1 MKKDKFKNFNKLY
14 CMTLFYIQLMFV
26 VCKMINFLNW
36 SWIDIFLP
44 TFISA
49 IMSFVVKDI
58 YVIVASIY
66 EITSYAVEEYEKTKK
81 KEITREDQINDLKR
95 MHILYKN
102 EIEEERIKELVK
114 E

>member
-26 VCKMINFLNW
+26 VCKMINFLNL

-58 YVIVASIY
+58 YVIGASIY